1 MLLTVFSIPSPP
13 PIGTMVSAMTAVM
26 VNAPPQ
32 PQPTMISMAMS
43 VVMGITVPASSP
55 TATVFK
61 SAGTLTVGTV
71 TTQPM

>member
-26 VNAPPQ
+26 VGVAPQ
-32 PQPTMISMAMS
+32 PMPTMISRAMAAALE
-43 VVMGITVPASSP
+43 TQKP
-55 TATVFK
+55 TSAPTHTVFK
-61 SAGTLTVGTV
+61 STGTLTVGTV

>member
-32 PQPTMISMAMS
+32 PQPTMISRAMS
-43 VVMGITVPASSP
+43 AVMGATVPVSSP
-55 TATVFK
+55 TSTVFK
-61 SAGTLTVGTV
+61 STATLIIGAV
-71 TTQPM
+71 TSNHS